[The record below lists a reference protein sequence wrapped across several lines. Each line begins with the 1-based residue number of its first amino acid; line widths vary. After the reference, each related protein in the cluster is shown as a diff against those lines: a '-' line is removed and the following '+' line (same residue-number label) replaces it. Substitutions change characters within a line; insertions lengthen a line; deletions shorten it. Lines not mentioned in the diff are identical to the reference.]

1 MPKIAIGKRFCW
13 VMVICVLMMGLFS
26 GCSSKD
32 DPVENT
38 SFEDPG
44 YVEVPEMADDL
55 IAEEEENGLTVH
67 YLPEGYAILESAG
80 QAALLGGCSNA
91 DVAAVTNDLKELGIE
106 RLTHIV
112 VPNGDQ
118 SRWSG
123 IAAIRK
129 TFGENLVIVSRASG
143 FDAYE
148 QFKASIGNMLISVGA
163 GSSFN
168 VGTETVQILGPEVET
183 TDSIWDSSLILWTSC
198 GEDSFFFSD
207 DASAQEIKAVFA
219 SNPDLTAT
227 YTFLNSRG
235 ESTLPYSAIKQLTSN
250 GLIVADNAALP
261 DFGSV
266 TPSNLHQLNG
276 ELYSICVGSVN

>member
-1 MPKIAIGKRFCW
+1 MPKVAISKKLCW
-13 VMVICVLMMGLFS
+13 VVVICVLAMGLFS
-26 GCSSKD
+26 GCSSKET
-32 DPVENT
+32 PVEST
-38 SFEDPG
+38 PPEEPE
-44 YVEVPEMADDL
+44 YVEIPKMTDDL
-55 IAEEEENGLTVH
+55 IAEDEESGLAVH

-80 QAALLGGCSNA
+80 QAALLGGCSDA
-91 DVAAVTNDLKELGIE
+91 DVSAVTDALKELGIE

-123 IAAIRK
+123 IAAIRE
-129 TFGENLVIVSRASG
+129 TFGENLVIVSRISG
-143 FDAYE
+143 SDAYE

-168 VGTETVQILGPEVET
+168 VGTETVQIFGPEVET
-183 TDSIWDSSLILWTSC
+183 TDSVWDSSLILWTSC

-207 DASAQEIKAVFA
+207 DASEQEIKAVFA

-235 ESTLPYSAIKQLTSN
+235 ESTLPYSAIKQLASN
-250 GLIVADNAALP
+250 GLIVADNAVLP

-266 TPSNLHQLNG
+266 TPSNLHPLDG
-276 ELYSICVGSVN
+276 ELYSICVGPAN